1 MLRKSLAL
9 KSIFV
14 IAAVLIL
21 TIGIFA
27 FININLQRKHL
38 IEGMEQNAI
47 QLSQTIE
54 KSIRH
59 DMLTARSDFV
69 QRTIEDIGKQYGIE
83 KVRIFDKEGKIIAA
97 DSTEE
102 IGNFIDKKAEAC
114 YICHSDRNPLKR
126 LSTQDTTRIFKSEW
140 GNRVLGVVNPIYNEP
155 ECYNSAC
162 HYHPKEQNVLGVMD
176 ILISLADLDEQI
188 EAGRRQILIYFIFS
202 FLFISVSISLV
213 IFVFVNTPI
222 HKLIEGTQKI
232 AEGDLNY
239 RIGSHHSDEIGE
251 LSKSFD
257 EMTAKLQKSREEI
270 EQWNVKLKNEI
281 KKATE
286 KLEYTNE
293 ELNIANKKLQ
303 ALDDMKSDFM
313 RRIEHGSRSHL
324 SVIKSCL
331 SLVLGEH
338 YSKLNDQQKDLI
350 EMAERRSSTM
360 LELLDDFL
368 LLSYRKSAIGIYN
381 MEPVQL
387 ADLIKNIVVD
397 IQAESEKK
405 NIVIDIQIP
414 SDFPPV
420 WADRTSLNEIFSN
433 LLNNAVKY
441 TGENGAVTVSA
452 KQKDDFIEINV
463 ADTGIGIASEDC
475 SKIFDEFYRSPNAKS
490 YKIEGTGL
498 GLTIVK
504 EIVEAH
510 HGRISVQSELGK
522 GCTITVSL
530 PKKRS

>member
-9 KSIFV
+9 KLIFV
-14 IAAVLIL
+14 IATVLIL

-38 IEGMEQNAI
+38 IEGMRQNAV

-54 KSIRH
+54 KSIKY
-59 DMLTARSDFV
+59 DMLTAHSDYV
-69 QRTIEDIGKQYGIE
+69 QIAIEDIGKQEGIE
-83 KVRIFDKEGKIIAA
+83 NVRIFDKEGKIIIA
-97 DSTEE
+97 DSIEE
-102 IGNFIDKKAEAC
+102 IGNFIDKKTEAC
-114 YICHSDRNPLKR
+114 FICHSEKEPLKR
-126 LSTQDTTRIFKSEW
+126 LSTQERTRIFKSEG
-140 GNRVLGVVNPIYNEP
+140 GNRVLGIINPIYNEP
-155 ECYNSAC
+155 DCYNNAC
-162 HYHPKEQNVLGVMD
+162 HFHPREQNVLGVMD

-188 EAGRRQILIYFIFS
+188 GIGRRQILLYFIFS
-202 FLFISVSISLV
+202 FLVISTCISLV

-222 HKLIEGTQKI
+222 HKLMEGTQKI

-239 RIGSHHSDEIGE
+239 RIGSHHSDEMGE
-251 LSKSFD
+251 LGKSFD

-270 EQWNVKLKNEI
+270 EKWNVKLKNEI
-281 KKATE
+281 NKATE
-286 KLEYTNE
+286 KLEQTNE

-331 SLVLGEH
+331 SLVLGEY

-350 EMAERRSSTM
+350 ETAERRSSTM

-368 LLSYRKSAIGIYN
+368 LLSYRKSAIGAYH
-381 MEPVQL
+381 MEPVNF
-387 ADLIKNIVVD
+387 ADLIANIVSD
-397 IQAESEKK
+397 IQAQAKRK

-414 SDFPPV
+414 SEFPRV
-420 WADRTSLNEIFSN
+420 WADPAGLSEVFSN
-433 LLNNAVKY
+433 VLNNAVKY
-441 TGENGAVTVSA
+441 TGENGAITVSA

-463 ADTGIGIASEDC
+463 ADTGIGIASEDLC
-475 SKIFDEFYRSPNAKS
+475 KIFDEFYRSPNAKS

-498 GLTIVK
+498 GLAIVK

-510 HGRISVQSELGK
+510 MGSITVQSELGK
-522 GCTITVSL
+522 GCTITVLL
-530 PKKRS
+530 PKKR